1 MNLMGLFRSPQNELE
16 KGGIKP
22 GSEETGINNT
32 CPHCGALLPISEQW
46 ENLNVCTS
54 CGYHF
59 RIGPRERVAYLADE
73 GTFEELDAELLQ
85 CAVSKARVTSNCV
98 TVTLKNGQTI
108 ERRDQL

>member
-32 CPHCGALLPISEQW
+32 CPHCGALLTISEQW

-73 GTFEELDAELLQ
+73 GTF
-85 CAVSKARVTSNCV
+85 
-98 TVTLKNGQTI
+98 
-108 ERRDQL
+108 